1 MPIQVDEVNCRCLR
15 GMETSEGTSR
25 KTCLVLHSWGLMV
38 GISMRS
44 FPRTRQLHIKFLIII
59 KY

>member
-25 KTCLVLHSWGLMV
+25 KTCLILHSWGLV
-38 GISMRS
+38 LGVLGLSLGHDSYISS
-44 FPRTRQLHIKFLIII
+44 F
-59 KY
+59 